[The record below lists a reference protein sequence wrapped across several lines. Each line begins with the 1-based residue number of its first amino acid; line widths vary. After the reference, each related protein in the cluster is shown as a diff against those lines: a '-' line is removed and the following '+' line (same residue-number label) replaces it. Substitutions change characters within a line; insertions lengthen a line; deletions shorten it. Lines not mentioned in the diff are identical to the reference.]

1 MHYSLDGES
10 SINVEKPYWS
20 IAKFRATLGHK
31 LNHSFKPNTYY
42 CDGYHARF
50 GYVRTICASKDIKRG
65 EELLVHYQYEEDD
78 EDEDEEGSVPQWY
91 ADLYKQQVGEDWP
104 TPTF

>member
-20 IAKFRATLGHK
+20 IAKYRATLGHK

-42 CDGYHARF
+42 CHGYHARF
-50 GYVRTICASKDIKRG
+50 GYVVSICASKDIKRG
-65 EELLVHYQYEEDD
+65 EELLVHYQYSKN
-78 EDEDEEGSVPQWY
+78 EGNSVPKWY
-91 ADLYKQQVGEDWP
+91 GDLYKQQVGEDWP